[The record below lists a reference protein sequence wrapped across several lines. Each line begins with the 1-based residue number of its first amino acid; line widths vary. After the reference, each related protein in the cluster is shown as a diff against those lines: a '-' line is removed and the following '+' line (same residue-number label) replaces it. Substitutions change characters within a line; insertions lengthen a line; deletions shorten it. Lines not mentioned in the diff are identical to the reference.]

1 MEKPIDFSRE
11 QQSEKNEFENIVNKG
26 NDVIDDENGVE
37 IRMNKYDDRTDDNRK
52 ETPEEQKQRLYEEN
66 IKNKFNDIVNKA
78 GNNSNKNLINN
89 EEFEIYKKYR
99 KIRKPNINYEIK
111 KVPTYGSVKKY
122 DETYPQKKS

>member
-1 MEKPIDFSRE
+1 MCIRDRNNEPINVEK
-11 QQSEKNEFENIVNKG
+11 
-26 NDVIDDENGVE
+26 DDE
-37 IRMNKYDDRTDDNRK
+37 NRK
-52 ETPEEQKQRLYEEN
+52 ETPEVQKQRLYEEN